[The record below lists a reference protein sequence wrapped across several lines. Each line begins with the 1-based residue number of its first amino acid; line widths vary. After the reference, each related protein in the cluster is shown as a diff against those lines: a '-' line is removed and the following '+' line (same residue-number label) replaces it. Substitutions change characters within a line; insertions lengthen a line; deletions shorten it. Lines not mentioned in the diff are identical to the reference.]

1 VLDYDGGAFIELDLG
16 FTPSPDGGGMSFLQ
30 QEEVHDAF
38 LLLHG
43 YTPGLDAPGRKEA
56 TALVTII
63 GLSQSV
69 FGYPNEEAFWFD
81 PRAEELGHG
90 FYELQGSRWRE
101 NINDYNRRTYGS
113 RPGNTDWHLGG
124 KYENAR
130 HFFIG
135 SKDVSAQVLAQ
146 GLRIESF
153 HGPPLHRTAGCCAA
167 ALGPLVQ
174 VANRGTAT
182 GGTRRVDAVV
192 PRGSQLAEARQNAS
206 ASD

>member
-1 VLDYDGGAFIELDLG
+1 MLDYDGGVFIELNLG
-16 FTPSPDGGGMSFLQ
+16 FTPSPAGGAMSLLQ

-43 YTPGLDAPGRKEA
+43 YTPALDWPDRKEA
-56 TALVTII
+56 TAFVTII

-81 PRAEELGHG
+81 PRADELGHG
-90 FYELQGSRWRE
+90 FYELQGSRWQE
-101 NINDYNRRTYGS
+101 NINDYSRRTYGS

-124 KYENAR
+124 KYESAR

-146 GLRIESF
+146 GLRIETF
-153 HGPPLHRTAGCCAA
+153 TDRPYTAVRAVALQRLDHWYKWHTEQGRPLEEGIE
-167 ALGPLVQ
+167 L
-174 VANRGTAT
+174 
-182 GGTRRVDAVV
+182 TRSYPEGV
-192 PRGSQLAEARQNAS
+192 S
-206 ASD
+206 